1 MFLHKKRIA
10 IKHHL
15 PESNVAIGCRKGC
28 IFNTWI
34 TSSLPPVSN
43 LGLLNWSLWLETT
56 IKDLGELSMFLAKI
70 KFGGKQELRWE
81 VIKSWICFR
90 HAAVFF
96 QDSFR
101 VWRIFM
107 CFVKFR
113 PMITSPRLEAQ
124 SYLEKILSC
133 ENEIVENAILCSP
146 RAKTSPEFL
155 LHILGEQTTP
165 NCLVGW

>member
-56 IKDLGELSMFLAKI
+56 IKDLGELSMLLAKI
-70 KFGGKQELRWE
+70 KFRGKQELRWE
-81 VIKSWICFR
+81 VIKSWICFG

-124 SYLEKILSC
+124 SYLEKYSHVRMRLWKMQSYAAHAQKLALNFSYI
-133 ENEIVENAILCSP
+133 
-146 RAKTSPEFL
+146 FL
-155 LHILGEQTTP
+155 GNKRHPT
-165 NCLVGW
+165 VS